1 MYLTGHGGSLRTILF
16 ETCFFPMQVCLH
28 VPLSF
33 GNKILSLQVIKC
45 QNGYFVLKANS
56 FLAVGVERLDEN
68 KTKLEYLFPDARC
81 TCAVY
86 IYSENSR
93 FATYLCRIE
102 I

>member
-68 KTKLEYLFPDARC
+68 KTKLEYLFPDARLYLC
-81 TCAVY
+81 SVY
-86 IYSENSR
+86 I
-93 FATYLCRIE
+93 F
-102 I
+102 

>member
-1 MYLTGHGGSLRTILF
+1 MAGHCELYCLRQTG
-16 ETCFFPMQVCLH
+16 FFLMQVCLH

-68 KTKLEYLFPDARC
+68 KTKLEYLFPDARLYLC
-81 TCAVY
+81 SVY
-86 IYSENSR
+86 I
-93 FATYLCRIE
+93 F
-102 I
+102 

>member
-1 MYLTGHGGSLRTILF
+1 MAGHCELYCLRQMFL
-16 ETCFFPMQVCLH
+16 PMQVCLH

-86 IYSENSR
+86 IYILKTR
-93 FATYLCRIE
+93 VFATYLCRIE